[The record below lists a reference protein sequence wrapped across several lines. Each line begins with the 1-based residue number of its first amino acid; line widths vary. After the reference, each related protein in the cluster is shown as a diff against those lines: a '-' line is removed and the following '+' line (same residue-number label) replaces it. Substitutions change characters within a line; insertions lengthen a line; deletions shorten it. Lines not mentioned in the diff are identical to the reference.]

1 MAAFEAIDDNDDGV
15 LTKEEFRKGYALL
28 TSDSARAA
36 AERESTAAGDLEAER
51 MKRRRLEEDVGAM
64 RSRGAGTVA
73 LEESQA
79 ELKLY
84 RGMVSCN
91 ICNKKT
97 MMV

>member
-1 MAAFEAIDDNDDGV
+1 
-15 LTKEEFRKGYALL
+15 
-28 TSDSARAA
+28 
-36 AERESTAAGDLEAER
+36 

-91 ICNKKT
+91 ICNKNNKDT
-97 MMV
+97 IISKCFHMFCRSCVDKNLESRHRKCPSCGLSFGQNDVKAVYF